1 MATSPATADSPS
13 VGERRAE
20 MVYELFV
27 STLPAPAFS
36 AKDVLDLYLHRGSFE
51 TVLSDEDDEQDA
63 DRWVSHTAWGQE
75 CFQILAQWLW
85 NLRMEL
91 GHHLAP
97 AVVRTTAFAPA
108 HAVSPAAPSES
119 AAPVIYGPPQWAK
132 RSFTGG
138 FPGSAFPLQPDGT
151 LRCPADHPLYAQ
163 ERRPEHEVLCT
174 CCMPGAL
181 ASVVLARFASSA
193 RNIPPPKNRAV

>member
-1 MATSPATADSPS
+1 
-13 VGERRAE
+13 

-63 DRWVSHTAWGQE
+63 DRRVSHTAWGQE